1 MTDTPPVI
9 IPLDQLH
16 PETLQR
22 VIEEFVTRDGTDYG
36 KSDIPLETKIRQ
48 VRRQLETGAALL
60 LYDMETQTC
69 TIFSAEAPAIKQQM
83 RKT

>member
-22 VIEEFVTRDGTDYG
+22 VVEEFVTRDGTDYG
-36 KSDIPLETKIRQ
+36 KTDIPLETKIRQ
-48 VRRQLETGAALL
+48 VRRQLETGAAVL
-60 LYDMETQTC
+60 LYDRETQTC
-69 TIFSAEAPAIKQQM
+69 TIFSGDDPVV
-83 RKT
+83 RRVSGKT